1 MSIRSLVRML
11 AAAEVVAVVVFAWGA
26 AFAQDAAAGAGIT
39 QPKMMAKDADPDWDV
54 VTVRPSDPN
63 ARNDTFDVRGRH
75 VILGNRTVETILRL
89 AYGVQKSQIVGL
101 PDWGTTEHF
110 DAEGIPN
117 VEGQPDLKQF
127 QAMLRKLLTERFG
140 LAMHTEQR
148 ELSVYALTVAKGG
161 PKLTASKG
169 DPNGLPNDD
178 DTENAGQATV
188 RMKNTTM
195 REFALDLLF
204 HTDRPVV
211 DRTGLNGRY
220 DFQLKWTF
228 DDSRAPTNGSAAPS
242 LFTAIEEQMGLRLEP
257 VKAMTDV
264 LVIDKVERPGAN

>member
-1 MSIRSLVRML
+1 MNTRSVKRML
-11 AAAEVVAVVVFAWGA
+11 GPVVAVGMCAWGA
-26 AFAQDAAAGAGIT
+26 AFAQDAAAGAEIT
-39 QPKMMAKDADPDWDV
+39 QAKMMAKDADPDWDV

-110 DAEGIPN
+110 DADGIPN

-169 DPNGLPNDD
+169 DPNGLPSDD

-188 RMKNTTM
+188 RMNNTTM
-195 REFALDLLF
+195 REFALDMLF

-228 DDSRAPTNGSAAPS
+228 DDSRAPTNGSAPPS
-242 LFTAIEEQMGLRLEP
+242 LFTAIQEQMGLKLEP
-257 VKAMTDV
+257 VKAKADV
-264 LVIDKVERPGAN
+264 LVVDKVERPGAN